1 MRRNVEAVLGQA
13 LGVLGVVR
21 KERLLF
27 LVGQTRVHLD
37 SVEGLGDFLEL
48 EVVLTEEQS
57 VEDGERVACELMKEL
72 GVEEEDLI
80 SGAYL
85 DLLLA
90 KGELGL

>member
-1 MRRNVEAVLGQA
+1 MQALLSEA

-21 KERLLF
+21 KERLLY

-37 SVEGLGDFLEL
+37 RVDGLGDFMEL
-48 EVVLTEEQS
+48 EVVLNEEQS
-57 VEDGERVACELMKEL
+57 LQDGEQVARALMEEL
-72 GVEEEDLI
+72 GVREEDLI

-90 KGELGL
+90 QGELQQ